1 MPIKWYGSGDKTD
14 PTYKHFS
21 RVVNLVL
28 HAMLFAAVSSTLWF
42 VQQIRHPWSHL
53 NWFSE
58 IWIAGLL
65 LHLIFVVMQRPKM
78 QKASSSGEE

>member
-28 HAMLFAAVSSTLWF
+28 HAMFFAAANSTLWF
-42 VQQIRHPWSHL
+42 FQQIRHPWEHL

-58 IWIAGLL
+58 IWLVGLL
-65 LHLIFVVMQRPKM
+65 LPLMFVVMQRPEKPV
-78 QKASSSGEE
+78 ASSVGED